1 VSAAVLSL
9 PLVGLAPFQA
19 PDAVQEVAFEEF
31 HVSTEVPPAA
41 TETALPLS
49 VTVGVTFTVT

>member
-1 VSAAVLSL
+1 MLSL